1 MVYLGGGPGSETH
14 LPEIIKY
21 KALYPDTITICAGK
35 IYRMLLSQNFVP
47 DYVIITDAK
56 PSLAWQLRDLPQTAA
71 ELLYLSTASN
81 SAVDTFCGKK
91 YIFFQKDFAESE
103 DFAREHS
110 LLLFETGG
118 SVSTAAIDFALR
130 MGCST
135 LITTDLTWL
144 IQRKKVMLSKFPA
157 TSQTRTTI
165 SVKKTFTERKYLQRQ
180 LFFPI
185 GNGSKSGL

>member
-1 MVYLGGGPGSETH
+1 
-14 LPEIIKY
+14 
-21 KALYPDTITICAGK
+21 
-35 IYRMLLSQNFVP
+35 MLLSQNFVP